1 MYCSYFCFLSC
12 PILRDQQFEVFIIQH
27 DYFRAIVKPFNLHSH
42 DLPGNGFVVG
52 VNLCDPKAILSMGP
66 GAKRCECQ
74 RKPKERREFHYLNT
88 GSTRIGSNVDIL
100 RLFWCFSNDS
110 IVYLLL
116 EPMPLQ
122 MN

>member
-1 MYCSYFCFLSC
+1 
-12 PILRDQQFEVFIIQH
+12 
-27 DYFRAIVKPFNLHSH
+27 
-42 DLPGNGFVVG
+42 LPGEGAHLPKVEEFPGYLFVI
-52 VNLCDPKAILSMGP
+52 VNPLPWEICDPKAILSMGP